1 MDFAVVMQTEPE
13 AVDDVL
19 EHLRAEGFGAM
30 ALTDPASGE
39 LYYPGYHPHAKTIP
53 IVYIAVPPDER
64 TAVEVFLKEWEA
76 VEIEQKKKVAANVRK
91 DAFVA
96 VMASVVLGV
105 LLYVSGRQIDTV
117 VFMSAG
123 VGAMVFLAGC
133 IRRNLPEDGG
143 RDDEG

>member
-1 MDFAVVMQTEPE
+1 MELAVVMQTEPE
-13 AVDDVL
+13 VFEDVL
-19 EHLRAEGFGAM
+19 DRLRAEGYHPV
-30 ALTDPASGE
+30 ALSDPASGE
-39 LYYPGYHPHAKTIP
+39 RYYPGSHPYARTRA

-64 TAVEVFLKEWEA
+64 AAVEVFLRKLQEGEA
-76 VEIEQKKKVAANVRK
+76 TESKKVAAAVRK

-105 LLYVSGRQIDTV
+105 LLYMSGRQIDTV